1 MDIYETC
8 NVSVLSFNSLMV
20 CVLAVGRTLLCIG
33 NEQVK
38 VDKIKNKTL

>member
-1 MDIYETC
+1 MDISETC
-8 NVSVLSFNSLMV
+8 NVSAVLLMF
-20 CVLAVGRTLLCIG
+20 CVLAVGRFLLCIG